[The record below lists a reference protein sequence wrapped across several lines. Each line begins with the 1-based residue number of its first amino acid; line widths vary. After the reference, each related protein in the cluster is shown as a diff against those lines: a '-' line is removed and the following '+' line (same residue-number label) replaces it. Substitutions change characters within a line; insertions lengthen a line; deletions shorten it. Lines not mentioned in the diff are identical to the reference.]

1 MGLGNKKDKKC
12 YTCRYWTGCV
22 RVKSQQFVEYPDGQ
36 NDAKCNLTGHK
47 RPAWTSCSD
56 HEKRWDF

>member
-22 RVKSQQFVEYPDGQ
+22 RVKSPQFVEYPDGQ
-36 NDAKCNLTGHK
+36 NAKCNLTGHN
-47 RPAWTSCSD
+47 RPAWTSCKNY
-56 HEKRWDF
+56 EKRLDF